1 MTVFDVKPE
10 IKCVFGKA
18 RFYLAPSC
26 KLHKGFRPELLEKSY
41 AKPMS
46 ETALVK
52 RSMLT
57 RIDTFDKRMKSAG
70 DNA

>member
-10 IKCVFGKA
+10 IGCIFGKE
-18 RFYLAPSC
+18 RFYLAPGC
-26 KLHKGFRPELLEKSY
+26 KPPKGFRPELLEKSY
-41 AKPMS
+41 AKPMP

-57 RIDTFDKRMKSAG
+57 RIDTFDKRMKSAE
-70 DNA
+70 DIA